1 MSQNIDIAKKQLMKL
16 DNFIAGLQQELVTLA
31 QYTDV
36 GPSRALY
43 AHIRELI
50 KDLLNTKNAQE
61 FHQKFAGLNQ
71 AVAGILIVIVP
82 TVSKSVARNMQKA
95 HGTDFDPQKF
105 ADLVKSMNENVNTN
119 ISANPEDPIDPSQ
132 PVQWDDEPDNVENS
146 AEEAVKML
154 DLQDYVRKPKVQ
166 PDSPDT
172 LGGVWEKYK

>member
-50 KDLLNTKNAQE
+50 KDLLNTQNAQE

-82 TVSKSVARNMQKA
+82 SVSKSVARNMQKA

-105 ADLVKSMNENVNTN
+105 ADLVKGMNENVNTN
-119 ISANPEDPIDPSQ
+119 ISPDPGDPIDPSQ
-132 PVQWDDEPDNVENS
+132 PLQWDDEPEDVQNS
-146 AEEAVKML
+146 AEEAVKMIGL
-154 DLQDYVRKPKVQ
+154 EEYVKKPKIK
-166 PDSPDT
+166 PDGPDT
-172 LGGVWEKYK
+172 LGGVWAKYK